1 MHFEN
6 VNFEEEKRLFCS
18 LLLFY
23 HSLCFYLI
31 IMHYFSKSDSFWEQQ
46 KFRIHGSWFMVP
58 GLFRCLSIEYL
69 ISNDDGISVLD
80 TFQHSYK
87 LPGPIDKLFKSL
99 DFK

>member
-1 MHFEN
+1 MTAFGNNKNLE
-6 VNFEEEKRLFCS
+6 
-18 LLLFY
+18 Y
-23 HSLCFYLI
+23 
-31 IMHYFSKSDSFWEQQ
+31 
-46 KFRIHGSWFMVP
+46 MVH

-69 ISNDDGISVLD
+69 ISNDEGISVLD

>member
-6 VNFEEEKRLFCS
+6 VNFEDYFPVCFYFITACAFIS
-18 LLLFY
+18 LL
-23 HSLCFYLI
+23 CI
-31 IMHYFSKSDSFWEQQ
+31 ILARVTAFGNNKNLEY
-46 KFRIHGSWFMVP
+46 MVH

-69 ISNDDGISVLD
+69 ISNEGISVLD

>member
-31 IMHYFSKSDSFWEQQ
+31 IMHYFSKSDSFWGQQ
-46 KFRIHGSWFMVP
+46 NLEYIVHG
-58 GLFRCLSIEYL
+58 LCRCLSIECL
-69 ISNDDGISVLD
+69 IYNEGSSVLD